1 MSGLS
6 RRLFLRNTLVA
17 VGAAVVSATVGTARK
32 VYAAVR
38 RTTEDASIVRG
49 TPGAGGYTKLV
60 DGSALTRIVRAD
72 LGTPAG
78 DGRAANRE
86 GIVGFVQFS
95 DIHVVDHQS
104 PMRLEWLD
112 RFEDPA
118 TIPGVGLL
126 SSSYRPYE
134 LMSAHVSESMVQA
147 VNELDGT
154 PVLDLPVS
162 FVIETGDNSD
172 NSQLNEIRWN
182 IDLLDGKPI
191 RPDSGDF
198 TKYQG
203 VAFGKDPNY
212 WHPHGEIATDRH
224 RSRLGYPTVPDLLN
238 KVRDPFTATGL
249 NVDWYTVFGNHD
261 GLVQGNFPTILPLNV
276 IAMGSLKVI
285 TPPPGFSQANVD
297 EFLESLNLAALLL
310 PILAIPGAAAF
321 VKADAMRRILTRAQ
335 VVREYFKSTGTPVGH
350 GFTEENK
357 TKGHAYYYVDRG
369 PVRIVSLDTVNPNG
383 YADGSI
389 DKTQLTWMKK
399 VIDEVPNKLVLIF
412 SHHTSN
418 TMANPLIAT
427 GLDLAPRVT
436 GPTVVK
442 ELLARPQVIAWINGH
457 THRNE
462 IWAHT
467 GPAGGFWE
475 INTASH
481 IDFPQQARII
491 EIADNKD
498 DTISIFTTILDHAA
512 EATWDNSIN
521 SPLALASLSR
531 ELSANDDQHAKDGL
545 AGTELDLNTELIVR
559 KPPGFP
565 SVAAAAAA
573 AADVAS

>member
-1 MSGLS
+1 MSGLT
-6 RRLFLRNTLVA
+6 RRIFLRNTLVA
-17 VGAAVVSATVGTARK
+17 AGAAVISATVGTARK
-32 VYAAVR
+32 VYAAM
-38 RTTEDASIVRG
+38 RTTQDASIIRD
-49 TPGAGGYTKLV
+49 TPGAGGYAKLK
-60 DGSALTRIVRAD
+60 DGPALNRVVRQELAEA
-72 LGTPAG
+72 L
-78 DGRAANRE
+78 DGRAANRQ

-118 TIPGVGLL
+118 TIPGLGLL

-147 VNELDGT
+147 VNELEGT
-154 PVLDLPVS
+154 PVLDLPVD

-182 IDLLDGKPI
+182 IDLLDGDKTV

-203 VAFGKDPNY
+203 VALGKDPNY
-212 WHPHGEIATDRH
+212 WHPHGEIPTDRH
-224 RSRLGYPTVPDLLN
+224 RSRLGYPTVPGLLDA
-238 KVRDPFTATGL
+238 VRQPFGATGL

-261 GLVQGNFPTILPLNV
+261 GLVQGNFPTVLPLNV
-276 IAMGSLKVI
+276 LALGSLKII

-310 PILAIPGAAAF
+310 PLLAVPGAAAF

-335 VVREYFKSTGTPVGH
+335 VVKEYFNTSGTPVGH
-350 GFTEENK
+350 GFTQENK

-369 PVRIVSLDTVNPNG
+369 NIRIVSLDTVNPNG

-389 DKTQLTWMKK
+389 DKPQLTWMKK
-399 VIDEVPNKLVLIF
+399 VIDEAPNKLVLIF

-427 GLDLAPRVT
+427 GLDLQPRVT
-436 GPTVVK
+436 GATVVK
-442 ELLARPQVIAWINGH
+442 ELLARPQVVAWINGH

-467 GPAGGFWE
+467 SPNGGFWE

-481 IDFPQQARII
+481 IDFPQQSRII
-491 EIADNKD
+491 EIADNQD
-498 DTISIFTTILDHAA
+498 GTLSIFTTILDHAA
-512 EATWDNSIN
+512 QAAWDGTIG
-521 SPLALASLSR
+521 SPMALASLSR
-531 ELSANDDQHAKDGL
+531 ELSANDDQHAQDGL
-545 AGTELDLNTELIVR
+545 AGEEKDLNTELIVK
-559 KPPGFP
+559 KPANFG
-565 SVAAAAAA
+565 V
-573 AADVAS
+573 